1 MKQPLLIITLIL
13 AACGTSPEDT
23 AGDPP
28 LPRATSTLTCGDTDP
43 VIDSVTV
50 TDNGLYI
57 CEKGQPASP
66 SVLVSVATHDDDGD
80 INVYEFD
87 LVWDLEVDGLFAP
100 TASSY
105 HNIGTLS
112 NDECSVSQAT
122 IGVVLCMG
130 GGDPPYSTEVEFG
143 AIVTDA
149 NGNSSN
155 YGEFTTTSAVTPDPK

>member
-1 MKQPLLIITLIL
+1 MKQPLLTLTLIL
-13 AACGTSPEDT
+13 TACGTPTEDT

-28 LPRATSTLTCGDTDP
+28 LPRATSTLTCGETPP
-43 VIDSVTV
+43 VIDSLTV

-66 SVLVSVATHDDDGD
+66 SVLVSVSTHDDDGD

-87 LVWDLEVDGLFAP
+87 LVWDLNVDGLFGSS
-100 TASSY
+100 ASSY

-112 NDECSVSQAT
+112 NDECSVSQAN

-143 AIVTDA
+143 AIITDA

-155 YGEFTTTSAVTPDPK
+155 YGEFVITSAVTPDPK